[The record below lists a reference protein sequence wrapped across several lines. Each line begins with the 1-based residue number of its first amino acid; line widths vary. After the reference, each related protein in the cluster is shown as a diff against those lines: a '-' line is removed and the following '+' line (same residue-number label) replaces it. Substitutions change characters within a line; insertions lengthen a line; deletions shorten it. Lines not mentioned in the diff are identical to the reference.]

1 MNKTKKIQK
10 LKNKVFNLNKVND
23 MIKESSENNL
33 TILLSHVGM
42 KCLRDGDIKLKL
54 HLIE

>member
-10 LKNKVFNLNKVND
+10 LKNKVFNLNKVNG
-23 MIKESSENNL
+23 MINESSENNL

-42 KCLRDGDIKLKL
+42 ECLKDGDIKLKL